1 MSREKKRILSW
12 VGLVTGVILLIV
24 MGVRLFA
31 DRKYGLVSVLI
42 AFLACVPFYLAYE
55 KKEGSIRRM
64 VMIAV
69 MTAITVLGR
78 LIFAAVPG
86 LKPMWAIIILTG
98 IYMGPECGFLVGS
111 LSAVVSNIFFGQGPW
126 TPFQMLTCGLTG
138 LLSGLPGWRMLL
150 RKRWLLCGWGILM
163 GAMYSWI
170 MDIWTVLSLIG
181 TFQWSLYLAKL
192 GTALPYTI
200 SYMISNVVFLM
211 IGLKPVG
218 EKLERIQKKHGIF

>member
-1 MSREKKRILSW
+1 MSRETKRILSW
-12 VGLVTGVILLIV
+12 IGLVAGVVLFIV

-42 AFLACVPFYLAYE
+42 AFWACLIFYLAYE

-126 TPFQMLTCGLTG
+126 
-138 LLSGLPGWRMLL
+138 MLL
-150 RKRWLLCGWGILM
+150 RKRWILVLWGLLM

-181 TFQWSLYLAKL
+181 KFRWSLYLAKL
-192 GTALPYTI
+192 GTALPYTM
-200 SYMISNVVFLM
+200 SYMTSNVVFLM